1 METILTI
8 QEKQR
13 VEDLFSRI
21 ANLIETSRARVVTA
35 VNVAEVYTKYEI
47 GRYIIEDEQGG
58 SIRAQYGKKVLK
70 ELSQKL
76 TRRFGDGWSVD
87 TLEKCRKFYHIYMIS
102 ATPSRKLA
110 TDTSFDPASWV
121 DFPPSRLLLHECWQ
135 LNAGDPRHTS
145 AEALAEGVPR
155 ERFGRVL
162 LVHLNPSWDAA
173 EREEVERVAA
183 RHGIELARDGMVMA
197 L

>member
-70 ELSQKL
+70 ELSQRL
-76 TRRFGDGWSVD
+76 TNHFGDSGWSVEN
-87 TLEKCRKFYHIYMIS
+87 LKLFRRFYLVYS
-102 ATPSRKLA
+102 NSVTSGYPNLTPM
-110 TDTSFDPASWV
+110 
-121 DFPPSRLLLHECWQ
+121 LLLPHHHQ
-135 LNAGDPRHTS
+135 RYQKDH
-145 AEALAEGVPR
+145 
-155 ERFGRVL
+155 
-162 LVHLNPSWDAA
+162 HLHC
-173 EREEVERVAA
+173 
-183 RHGIELARDGMVMA
+183 HGHIMLF
-197 L
+197 